1 MSQFSNHPSS
11 LQLIDLLM
19 NHEVTHVVVCPGSR
33 NAPLVHNFAEAEF
46 ILHEVTDERSAG
58 FFANGLVL
66 ATEKPVV
73 VCVTSGSALL
83 NVAPAV
89 AEAYYQR
96 LPLIVISADRPEAWI
111 GQMDGQ
117 TMPQPNVF
125 GQMVVRCVNLPEGKE
140 PDHQWHRNRLINEA
154 LINAEVRQ
162 RPVHINVPLSEP
174 LFQFDRETYN
184 LERFIRYIRPAVM
197 VEDLYQQ
204 LYGTWSLHPRRMII
218 IGQLAP
224 NQLKEFFIPQRM
236 LMLRNAGV
244 VVLFEQLSNLQVHL
258 GAGVQSCIT
267 NFDEILSHCVPEQQ
281 RLMVPDLLITMG
293 GHIVSKRLKRFL
305 RDNPPGTHW
314 HVTDSPDQLPD
325 LFQHVHSFIEVTPRE
340 MMMFVCAASRKSDVC
355 TQTRVSNYLSG
366 WMLNHEFSLDV
377 LSRYPT
383 QLPEQAVLEA
393 LSEHLAKTWHL
404 HVANSSMVRNVQR
417 FLPNLRN
424 IVRCNRG
431 INGIEGSLSTA
442 VGYRAAGLP
451 TLVLIGD
458 LSFFYDANGLWNSS
472 IHDEQN
478 KAPLR
483 ILLLNNGGGG
493 IFRQLPGLDASPY
506 RDRYVAAQHNTT
518 AEGVALQNDIAYRSV
533 RHDADL
539 ADAFTWL
546 LDTSKK
552 QAKVALLEV
561 FVGVTDN

>member
-58 FFANGLVL
+58 FFANGLIL

-140 PDHQWHRNRLINEA
+140 PEHQWHRNRLINEA
-154 LINAEVRQ
+154 LINAKVRQ

-174 LFQFDRETYN
+174 LFQFDKASFDRQ
-184 LERFIRYIRPAVM
+184 RSIRYYRPVSM
-197 VEDLYQQ
+197 VEDLYIKFVDIWRQ
-204 LYGTWSLHPRRMII
+204 HPRRMII
-218 IGQLAP
+218 VGQLAP
-224 NQLKEFFIPQRM
+224 NQLKEFFVPQRLKM
-236 LMLRNAGV
+236 LYNAGV

-258 GAGVQSCIT
+258 GAGAQSCIT
-267 NFDEILSHCVPEQQ
+267 NFDEILSHCTPGQQ
-281 RLMVPDLLITMG
+281 KLMVPDLLITMG

-305 RDNPPGTHW
+305 RDNPPRDHW

-325 LFQHVHSFIEVTPRE
+325 LFQWVSCFFEVTPRD
-340 MMMFVCAASRKSDVC
+340 MMNFVCSASQKSDAIMQ
-355 TQTRVSNYLSG
+355 TQVAEFLSG
-366 WMLNHEFSLDV
+366 WVLNHEFSLDY
-377 LSRYPT
+377 LSRIPT
-383 QLPEQAVLEA
+383 KSPEQAVLET

-472 IHDEQN
+472 IHDEKN

-506 RDRYVAAQHNTT
+506 RDRYVAAQHSTT
-518 AEGVALQNDIAYRSV
+518 AEGVALQNGIAYRSV